1 MIDFLIEFNKI
12 KKLMFIIF
20 DSEGQ
25 ILDNIIFFGKNINN
39 LQNKLL
45 EIFQEYYGEKI
56 IFLFMEIK

>member
-12 KKLMFIIF
+12 KKLMLIIF